1 MAQQTAVEINIG
13 NVDSDQFTI
22 HPQNATINIGNA
34 KIVFNKQKIEV
45 DEILDVY
52 IKLKSF
58 LNTFKNVN
66 L

>member
-1 MAQQTAVEINIG
+1 MAQQMAVEINTDYV
-13 NVDSDQFTI
+13 NSNKFTI

-34 KIVFNKQKIEV
+34 KIVFNKQNIEV
-45 DEILDVY
+45 DEIIDVY
-52 IKLKSF
+52 IKLKGF

>member
-1 MAQQTAVEINIG
+1 MAQQTAVEINID
-13 NVDSDQFTI
+13 NVDSNQFAI

-34 KIVFNKQKIEV
+34 KIVFYKQKIEL

>member
-1 MAQQTAVEINIG
+1 MAQQTAVEINID
-13 NVDSDQFTI
+13 NVDSNQFSI

-34 KIVFNKQKIEV
+34 KIVFYKQKIEL
-45 DEILDVY
+45 DEILDVF

>member
-1 MAQQTAVEINIG
+1 MAQQTAVEINID